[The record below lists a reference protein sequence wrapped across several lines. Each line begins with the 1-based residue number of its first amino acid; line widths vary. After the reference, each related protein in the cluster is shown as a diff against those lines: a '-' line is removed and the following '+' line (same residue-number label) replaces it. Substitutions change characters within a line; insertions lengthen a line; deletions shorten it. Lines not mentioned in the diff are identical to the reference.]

1 MQKYDDT
8 YLPYANSFL
17 FVHIPFPPK
26 HMHAHFRTAH
36 IKASFTFI
44 RIQIQPG
51 YFLAQIL

>member
-8 YLPYANSFL
+8 YLPYANAFL

-26 HMHAHFRTAH
+26 HMHAHFRIAH